1 MRISKSR
8 LKKLIENYLLEQDE
22 VLDEEGDDS
31 AEGTDS
37 TGDEMFDEEGEG
49 ASSETDDSGDEAF
62 DPNPESSDNE
72 EEPADEEPVEEPEPS
87 IEWEKAKFEIELD
100 GEKPEVQFYLDTDDK
115 VKYKVDGEPRSN
127 KTKLNFA
134 TIGGLAALSDNP
146 DVRKA
151 GEAIVKLDTTLKDKT
166 IGMIRQ
172 TIKQK
177 MNTGRKGFSVEDI
190 RKALKP

>member
-1 MRISKSR
+1 MRISRSR

-22 VLDEEGDDS
+22 MFDEEGDDS
-31 AEGTDS
+31 AE
-37 TGDEMFDEEGEG
+37 
-49 ASSETDDSGDEAF
+49 ETDDSGGEMFDE
-62 DPNPESSDNE
+62 DPEADAAEEEGGEEPAE
-72 EEPADEEPVEEPEPS
+72 EEPIAEPEPT

-100 GEKPEVQFYLDTDDK
+100 GEKPQVQFYLDTDDK

-134 TIGGLAALSDNP
+134 TVGGLAALSDNP

-151 GEAIVKLDTTLKDKT
+151 GEAIAKLDTTLKDKT

-177 MNTGRKGFSVEDI
+177 MNTGRQGFSVEDI

>member
-1 MRISKSR
+1 MRISKIR

-22 VLDEEGDDS
+22 
-31 AEGTDS
+31 
-37 TGDEMFDEEGEG
+37 MFDEEGEEST
-49 ASSETDDSGDEAF
+49 AETDDAVEETGEEEGS
-62 DPNPESSDNE
+62 
-72 EEPADEEPVEEPEPS
+72 EEPAEEPAEEPEPP
-87 IEWEKAKFEIELD
+87 IEWEKAKFKIEID
-100 GEKPEVQFYLDTDDK
+100 GEEPEVQFYLDTDDK

-127 KTKLNFA
+127 KDKLNFSSV
-134 TIGGLAALSDNP
+134 GGLAALSDNP

-190 RKALKP
+190 RKALEP

>member
-22 VLDEEGDDS
+22 
-31 AEGTDS
+31 T
-37 TGDEMFDEEGEG
+37 FDEEGEEST
-49 ASSETDDSGDEAF
+49 AETDDAGDEVF
-62 DPNPESSDNE
+62 DPNPEAGDTEEETGEEGS
-72 EEPADEEPVEEPEPS
+72 EEPAEEEPVEEPEPA

-100 GEKPEVQFYLDTDDK
+100 GEKPEVQFYLDTDEK

-127 KTKLNFA
+127 KNKLNFA
-134 TIGGLAALSDNP
+134 TIGGLASLSDNP

-172 TIKQK
+172 TIKQR

-190 RKALKP
+190 RKALEP